1 MKYVDCGLTREK
13 QGDWGIQSREE
24 RKTETR
30 DRDREERGRE
40 EREDR
45 KRAREGRKRHQA
57 QRREREKYL
66 HRLLEDGATTPV
78 WYPSTP
84 TPWKLYRRTATGPLE
99 RVPARALSPRGPLER
114 VPARALSPRACLIP
128 VTRIVCC
135 DSTKERNKV

>member
-30 DRDREERGRE
+30 NRDREERGRE

-57 QRREREKYL
+57 QRRDRERSIYVGCLRMEQQHQSGIPRHQ
-66 HRLLEDGATTPV
+66 HRGSYIEEQRRVLWREFQQEHCLLGPV
-78 WYPSTP
+78 
-84 TPWKLYRRTATGPLE
+84 
-99 RVPARALSPRGPLER
+99 
-114 VPARALSPRACLIP
+114 
-128 VTRIVCC
+128 
-135 DSTKERNKV
+135 